1 MKLLSLEDGERIF
14 GPNRVGVDILKMPRL
29 VTRPGVEAKVEI
41 VGEFVYP
48 TNYDPETIPLK
59 PTEFA
64 TENTGVTGN
73 ITTWATSKPRVV
85 RIDFVGRVCEFEGF
99 QFSTK
104 FPGAEEPVFKIREAG
119 YKGRFENGSYV
130 ILGNREDVQQV
141 HTRTPVLGSIPVVER
156 LFRGNYE
163 QRIFRL
169 VAAQV
174 LVKGFDA
181 KGGL

>member
-1 MKLLSLEDGERIF
+1 M
-14 GPNRVGVDILKMPRL
+14 
-29 VTRPGVEAKVEI
+29 
-41 VGEFVYP
+41 
-48 TNYDPETIPLK
+48 
-59 PTEFA
+59 
-64 TENTGVTGN
+64 TGN
-73 ITTWATSKPRVV
+73 ITIWATGNPRVV
-85 RIDFVGRVCEFEGF
+85 RIDFVGRDCEFEGF

-174 LVKGFDA
+174 LVKGFVA